1 VSSSPDYTPLIKK
14 NKTKFCPLKFLQT
27 LLEFIRLLGG
37 KNMGKKET
45 AFNDIVR
52 KMRKDIFGKGPERI
66 FTHFVENMA
75 VTTMYGILTPT
86 EKFIAQSQEGKKV
99 IHSART
105 EMIREIYKQ
114 KVPEGMEELVG
125 SKLLHLFSDAKIE
138 EDMAVSV
145 FIFDKPIV

>member
-1 VSSSPDYTPLIKK
+1 
-14 NKTKFCPLKFLQT
+14 
-27 LLEFIRLLGG
+27 LLGG
-37 KNMGKKET
+37 ERMGKKET

-52 KMRKDIFGKGPERI
+52 KMRKEIYGKGPERI
-66 FTHFVENMA
+66 FTHFVDNMA
-75 VTTMYGILTPT
+75 ITTMYGILTPT

-105 EMIREIYKQ
+105 EMIRDIYRQ
-114 KVPEGMEELVG
+114 KMPEGIEEIIG

-145 FIFDKPIV
+145 FIFEKTIE

>member
-1 VSSSPDYTPLIKK
+1 
-14 NKTKFCPLKFLQT
+14 
-27 LLEFIRLLGG
+27 
-37 KNMGKKET
+37 MGKKET

-86 EKFIAQSQEGKKV
+86 EKFIAQSQEGKRV
-99 IHSART
+99 IHRART
-105 EMIREIYKQ
+105 EMIRDVYKQ

-125 SKLLHLFSDAKIE
+125 AKLLHLFSDAKIE

-145 FIFDKPIV
+145 FIFEKPIE